1 MNTRRQTEV
10 GTEPQTAPL
19 EAPVGTPL
27 ARRRVEASA
36 RATPRSTSGT
46 LSREEA
52 EASYVI
58 ARDAW
63 VVAMRGANSGKASDL
78 ATLAIAQEAYE
89 AASAEVEQWRSGG
102 RIALPIQT
110 ESERNGI
117 RIAVGQELE
126 WRRVLHPEEKRVGPL
141 GRLVRRLTGRR

>member
-1 MNTRRQTEV
+1 MTTRRQTDV
-10 GTEPQTAPL
+10 SAEPQAAFL
-19 EAPVGTPL
+19 EDPVGTPL

-36 RATPRSTSGT
+36 RATPRSISGT

-52 EASYVI
+52 EAGYVI

-78 ATLAIAQEAYE
+78 ATLAIAQEAFE

-110 ESERNGI
+110 ESERSGI

-126 WRRVLHPEEKRVGPL
+126 WRRVLHPEQKRVGPL

>member
-1 MNTRRQTEV
+1 MTARRQAETSASPDITES
-10 GTEPQTAPL
+10 PSS
-19 EAPVGTPL
+19 PL
-27 ARRRVEASA
+27 ARRRIEASA
-36 RATPRSTSGT
+36 RPTTPSSSFGT

-52 EASYVI
+52 ETNYVA

-63 VVAMRGANSGKASDL
+63 VAAMRGANSGRPADL

-89 AASAEVEQWRSGG
+89 AASAEVEQWRSGA

-110 ESERNGI
+110 DAERSGI

-126 WRRVLHPEEKRVGPL
+126 WRRVLHHEEKQPGPL